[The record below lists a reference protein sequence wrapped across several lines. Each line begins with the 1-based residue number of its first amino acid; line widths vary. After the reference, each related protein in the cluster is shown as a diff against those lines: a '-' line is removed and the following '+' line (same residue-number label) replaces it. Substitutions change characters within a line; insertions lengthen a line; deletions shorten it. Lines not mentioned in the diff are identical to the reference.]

1 MANERRG
8 EEIRFV
14 GGVYIGYKGWMDKSK
29 DKTAL
34 SYHVVVKSF
43 KKKDGSTIDLATTVR
58 KTSVR
63 RPALE
68 TPPAS
73 YAEAIMQQH
82 PKVEQLLDK
91 KDGSTIDLATTVRKT
106 SVRRPALETPP
117 ASYAEAIM
125 QQHPKVEQLLD
136 KLCKQLAKCEMSISD
151 ASILTVI
158 AAKLEAA
165 MAAQIALGSDA
176 EWKRVRYTAPA

>member
-91 KDGSTIDLATTVRKT
+91 
-106 SVRRPALETPP
+106 
-117 ASYAEAIM
+117 
-125 QQHPKVEQLLD
+125 
-136 KLCKQLAKCEMSISD
+136 LCKQLAKCELSISD
-151 ASILTVI
+151 TSILTVI
-158 AAKLEAA
+158 AAKLQAA